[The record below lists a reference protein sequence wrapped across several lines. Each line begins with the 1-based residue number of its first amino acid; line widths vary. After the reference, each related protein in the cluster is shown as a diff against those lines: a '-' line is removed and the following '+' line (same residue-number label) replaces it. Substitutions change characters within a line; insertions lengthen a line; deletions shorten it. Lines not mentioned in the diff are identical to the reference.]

1 MNYLFSII
9 FFFFSFF
16 VSFQQNPV
24 NLKISNI
31 SVTYNDSITN
41 GNPIEIPLMS
51 NGKSQIVEL
60 FSDEEVRVLGKFHV
74 STHEKV
80 RRSNLKKSAIDV
92 EAEYV
97 FYYKN
102 ETRKVPTKQIFYL
115 TDDLQFKVHQTAY
128 FKKGIKNYPIELDF
142 TAILE

>member
-1 MNYLFSII
+1 MNYLFSVILI
-9 FFFFSFF
+9 FTSFF
-16 VSFQQNPV
+16 ASFQQNPV
-24 NLKISNI
+24 KLKLSNI
-31 SVTYNDSITN
+31 GVTYNDSITK

-51 NGKSQIVEL
+51 NGKSEIVEL
-60 FSDEEVRVLGKFHV
+60 FSDEEVRVLGKFQV